1 MTVIE
6 RIFAELNK
14 QGKSQ
19 IELARNLGIAKNTV
33 TNWKLGISQSYMKFL
48 PQIAKYLNVPIDSL
62 VSDDPPLPKPKFG
75 IRMSDSYAE
84 PTPNDNS
91 AVFILKI
98 ERLLEE
104 RNIQKKKMLEDL
116 NLNINTFSVWR
127 KRGTIPS
134 AKVLQK
140 IADYFGVPVSSL
152 FDDSD
157 TPATPAELQDLIS
170 RTRNLSAEEIKELD
184 DYLNFIIS
192 KRSQP

>member
-1 MTVIE
+1 
-6 RIFAELNK
+6 
-14 QGKSQ
+14 
-19 IELARNLGIAKNTV
+19 
-33 TNWKLGISQSYMKFL
+33 
-48 PQIAKYLNVPIDSL
+48 
-62 VSDDPPLPKPKFG
+62 
-75 IRMSDSYAE
+75 MSF
-84 PTPNDNS
+84 
-91 AVFILKI
+91 VQKI

-134 AKVLQK
+134 TKVLQK

>member
-19 IELARNLGIAKNTV
+19 IELARYLGIAKNTV

-62 VSDDPPLPKPKFG
+62 VSDDPPLPKPQFG

-84 PTPNDNS
+84 PTPNDNL
-91 AVFILKI
+91 VNIDKI
-98 ERLLEE
+98 KTLAKSQG
-104 RNIQKKKMLEDL
+104 IKL
-116 NLNINTFSVWR
+116 NYLAAQI
-127 KRGTIPS
+127 
-134 AKVLQK
+134 
-140 IADYFGVPVSSL
+140 GVPHTY
-152 FDDSD
+152 FADIKNKNRDIPDSRLAVIAELLSTTTDYLRDKSDCPD

-170 RTRNLSAEEIKELD
+170 RTRSLSAEEIKELD

-192 KRSQP
+192 KRK

>member
-19 IELARNLGIAKNTV
+19 IELARYLGIAKNTV

-62 VSDDPPLPKPKFG
+62 VSDDPPLPKPQFG
-75 IRMSDSYAE
+75 ITMSDSYVE
-84 PTPNDNS
+84 PISKDNS
-91 AVFILKI
+91 EFFVQKI

-134 AKVLQK
+134 TKVLQK

-157 TPATPAELQDLIS
+157 TPATPVELQDLIS

-192 KRSQP
+192 KRK